1 MKYKCFPGVQ
11 MFAREHLWY
20 SNFVNWRSGVTGLH
34 KVREYTH
41 FVCINQLEDSLV
53 WVRRGMCIL
62 Y

>member
-11 MFAREHLWY
+11 VFARVHPWY
-20 SNFVNWRSGVTGLH
+20 SNFVNRRSAVIGLH

-53 WVRRGMCIL
+53 
-62 Y
+62 

>member
-1 MKYKCFPGVQ
+1 VQ
-11 MFAREHLWY
+11 VSAREHSWY
-20 SNFVNWRSGVTGLH
+20 SNFVNWRSAVIGLH

-53 WVRRGMCIL
+53 WAGKDIYIL